1 MFPSPLAG
9 EGLGVR
15 GMTVQRAR
23 SLRKDMTDAERRVW
37 FALRDRRFAGWK
49 FRRQVPFDQYI
60 LDFVCFD
67 AKLVIEVDGGQH
79 DERTAYD
86 ARRSAHLEKSG
97 FRVLRFWNNEVLGN
111 LDGVLTVIDLNLRA
125 DGEAPSPLAP
135 LPRGERGT

>member
-1 MFPSPLAG
+1 
-9 EGLGVR
+9 
-15 GMTVQRAR
+15 MTVQRAR
-23 SLRKDMTDAERRVW
+23 SLRKDMTDAERLIW

-79 DERTAYD
+79 DERAEYD

-97 FRVLRFWNNEVLGN
+97 FRVVRFWNNEVLQN
-111 LDGVLTVIDLNLRA
+111 LDGVLTMIELSLRA
-125 DGEAPSPLAP
+125 DGEAPSPLTP

>member
-1 MFPSPLAG
+1 
-9 EGLGVR
+9 
-15 GMTVQRAR
+15 MTVERAR
-23 SLRKDMTDAERRVW
+23 SLRKDMTDAERRIW

-79 DERTAYD
+79 DERAAYD

-97 FRVLRFWNNEVLGN
+97 FRVLRFWNNEVLQN
-111 LDGVLTVIDLNLRA
+111 LDGVLMMIELNLRA
-125 DGEAPSPLAP
+125 DGDAPSPLTP

>member
-1 MFPSPLAG
+1 
-9 EGLGVR
+9 
-15 GMTVQRAR
+15 MTVQRAR
-23 SLRKDMTDAERRVW
+23 SLRKDMTYAERRIW

-49 FRRQVPFDQYI
+49 FRRQAPFDQYI

-79 DERTAYD
+79 DARAAYD
-86 ARRSAHLEKSG
+86 ARRSVHLEKSG
-97 FRVLRFWNNEVLGN
+97 FRVLRFWNNEVLKN
-111 LDGVLTVIDLNLRA
+111 LEGVLTMIDLNLRV